1 MMPFPFL
8 KPKYVF
14 PDSQAASQLGHA
26 LYYWELNSA
35 WMMTVTGIP
44 EKWQNRELMKP
55 IKLWKSG
62 TLDHKPT
69 TTKKPLSIRTS
80 LGISL
85 SLWSL

>member
-44 EKWQNRELMKP
+44 EKWQNRELRNIMKP

-69 TTKKPLSIRTS
+69 TTKNLSA
-80 LGISL
+80 LEPVWG
-85 SLWSL
+85 